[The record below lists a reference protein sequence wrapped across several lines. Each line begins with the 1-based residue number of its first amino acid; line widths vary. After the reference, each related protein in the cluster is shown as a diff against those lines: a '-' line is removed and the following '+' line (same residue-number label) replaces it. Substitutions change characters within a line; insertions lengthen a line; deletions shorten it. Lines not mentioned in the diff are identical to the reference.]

1 MSAFL
6 KVLVA
11 AAALS
16 AASSNL
22 ALAGYSNDAG
32 YSYDNACQDHA
43 YAHCR

>member
-22 ALAGYSNDAG
+22 AFAG
-32 YSYDNACQDHA
+32 YSYDNVCQDHA
-43 YAHCR
+43 YTHCR